1 MALPCP
7 PTLGEPLPGST
18 CGLPTPTSPAALGP
32 PQPPTARGL
41 CLRTDH
47 LPHTSLSLS
56 DLPSAVATLAAAT
69 SETLPDRYWPGAGP
83 PPPLLPAPAAGLCPP
98 SAEAR
103 GGPALGSRPWQ
114 VKRFRGGV
122 TAASSGEAWGPR
134 KEGGGQRSRRA
145 APGQL
150 PPARERPRPARAQTP
165 VPAPRKPQT
174 RCESRRPAARG
185 EAPLS
190 SAAVTRHT
198 RRQHAPGAGA
208 QRPAPTH

>member
-7 PTLGEPLPGST
+7 PTLEEPLPGST
-18 CGLPTPTSPAALGP
+18 CGLPTPTSLAALGP

-41 CLRTDH
+41 CLRTDR

-83 PPPLLPAPAAGLCPP
+83 PPPLCPP
-98 SAEAR
+98 PPPVCVCPLLKP
-103 GGPALGSRPWQ
+103 GGPALGSWPWQ

-122 TAASSGEAWGPR
+122 TAASSGEARGPR

-174 RCESRRPAARG
+174 RCESGRPAARG

>member
-18 CGLPTPTSPAALGP
+18 CGLPTPTFPAALGP

-41 CLRTDH
+41 CLGPDR

-103 GGPALGSRPWQ
+103 GTRIRVVAL
-114 VKRFRGGV
+114 
-122 TAASSGEAWGPR
+122 AGEA
-134 KEGGGQRSRRA
+134 
-145 APGQL
+145 
-150 PPARERPRPARAQTP
+150 
-165 VPAPRKPQT
+165 V
-174 RCESRRPAARG
+174 
-185 EAPLS
+185 
-190 SAAVTRHT
+190 
-198 RRQHAPGAGA
+198 
-208 QRPAPTH
+208 